1 MEKLREEKNA
11 IGLMMMMMGL
21 AYLAVL
27 PMARTIALRN
37 LLLGLLLIFTVI
49 NVVRDRSWPTM
60 VRYVSWSIL
69 AWTVYLL
76 IFPFVSTNAWIAWE
90 NVVGQWGKSVLAM
103 AVGGYLALRF
113 SSTRL
118 GRLRALA
125 IASFTPLA
133 VYLALFLWKAFDTH
147 SLPLGYLGIEE
158 HHGYLGYAASQA
170 CILLAAVAVGDSR
183 RDRLWA
189 TTLIVLALIC
199 MPLVRSRGGLVF
211 SVFGAVLVVAAAVF
225 GADGRARR
233 RLLAFFVLAA
243 GAGLAIFLLATKT
256 DPRWQHIGERL
267 SAGWMG
273 NAIEIECKG
282 TAAME
287 PAIIER
293 FGTGPET
300 DRTIAQIQDGDG
312 ARMVLLRAAS
322 QLTLEHPWGLDGSR
336 QAFQKRL
343 REICPEPTYTMAHA
357 HNGWLDTALAI
368 GWAGAALYLLVLLY
382 FLRLGWRALR
392 EESNTDQRPWALIL
406 VAGSAFWIV
415 RGLVDSCYRDHM
427 LEMQGFVLAYAA
439 TALHVL
445 RKPAAPPA
453 TRPS

>member
-1 MEKLREEKNA
+1 
-11 IGLMMMMMGL
+11 MMLMGL

-37 LLLGLLLIFTVI
+37 LLLGLLLIIAIAHVI
-49 NVVRDRSWPTM
+49 RSRSWPAIT
-60 VRYVSWSIL
+60 RCISWSVL
-69 AWTVYLL
+69 AWLGYLV
-76 IFPFVSTNAWIAWE
+76 IFPFFSTNAWVAWE
-90 NVVGQWGKSVLAM
+90 NFVGQWGKSVLAM
-103 AVGGYLALRF
+103 TVGSYLAYRF
-113 SSTRL
+113 SSARL
-118 GRLRALA
+118 GSLQALA

-133 VYLALFLWKAFDTH
+133 IYLSLFLWKAVETH
-147 SLPLGYLGIEE
+147 SIPLGYLGIEE

-170 CILLAAVAVGDSR
+170 CMLLAAVAVGDSR
-183 RDRLWA
+183 RNRLWA
-189 TTLIVLALIC
+189 GALILLALVC
-199 MPLVRSRGGLVF
+199 MPLVRSRGGLIF
-211 SVFGAVLVVAAAVF
+211 SVFGVGLVAAAAVF
-225 GADGRARR
+225 GTGRKFRR
-233 RLLAFFVLAA
+233 KLLTLIFLAA
-243 GAGLAIFLLATKT
+243 GAGLAIFVIATKT
-256 DPRWQHIGERL
+256 DPRWQHIGQRL

-273 NAIEIECKG
+273 NAIEIECNG
-282 TAAME
+282 TAAIE

-293 FGTGPET
+293 FGPGPET

-312 ARMVLLRAAS
+312 ARIVLLRAAS
-322 QLTLEHPWGLDGSR
+322 LLTLQHPWGLDGSR

-392 EESNTDQRPWALIL
+392 QESNADQRRWALIL

-427 LEMQGFVLAYAA
+427 LEMQGFILAYSA
-439 TALHVL
+439 TALHAL
-445 RKPAAPPA
+445 RRPAARPA
-453 TRPS
+453 GRSS